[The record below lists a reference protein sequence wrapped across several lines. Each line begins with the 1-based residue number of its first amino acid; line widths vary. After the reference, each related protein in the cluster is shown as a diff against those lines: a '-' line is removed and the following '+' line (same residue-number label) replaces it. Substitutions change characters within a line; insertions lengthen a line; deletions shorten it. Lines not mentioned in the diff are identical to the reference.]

1 MPVIPNLSETDRL
14 KRVQGRV
21 VYADYIVQQQAIEQ
35 KIKNNA
41 YGGPSGSYN
50 ALDVTNRAQDNLYL
64 TETDVSTIKAAS
76 YYGIPSV
83 PTNVVATGGNTQATL
98 TWGVPFSGFVPV
110 ISYTIVSEPATTTL
124 TSTGP
129 SVTFT
134 GLTNGTSYTFS
145 VSATNKYGTSQF
157 SQASSAVLS
166 AGAPGAP
173 TGITGTVASQQVSL
187 SWTAPSNNGSAITSY
202 TITSSPATTTNTS
215 VTNSFIFTGLT
226 NGTAYTFS
234 ITATNAIGTGLAG
247 TSSAITPYTSPT
259 VTTTSLTAVTTTK
272 TLIGSVTT
280 NGGSLI
286 TEMGVVWSPTVTNP
300 TIANTKEILTPIV
313 QSGSFTK
320 VFTGA
325 TTVYARAYATNA
337 AGTSYGAVFGPT

>member
-1 MPVIPNLSETDRL
+1 MPIIPNLSETDRL
-14 KRVQGRV
+14 KRVQARV
-21 VYADYIVQQQAIEQ
+21 NYADYIVQQQALEQ
-35 KIKNNA
+35 KIKNNV

-50 ALDVTNRAQDNLYL
+50 ALDVTNRAQDNVYL
-64 TETDVSTIKAAS
+64 TQTDVSTIKAAS
-76 YYGIPSV
+76 YYGVPSV
-83 PTNVVATGGNTQATL
+83 PTNVVGTSGNAQVTL
-98 TWGVPFSGFVPV
+98 TWDAPFSGFVPV
-110 ISYTIVSEPATTTL
+110 ISYTIVSEPATTTQ
-124 TSTGP
+124 TSSGP

-145 VSATNKYGTSQF
+145 VSATNKYGTSQL
-157 SQASSAVLS
+157 SQPSAAVV
-166 AGAPGAP
+166 P
-173 TGITGTVASQQVSL
+173 I
-187 SWTAPSNNGSAITSY
+187 
-202 TITSSPATTTNTS
+202 
-215 VTNSFIFTGLT
+215 
-226 NGTAYTFS
+226 
-234 ITATNAIGTGLAG
+234 
-247 TSSAITPYTSPT
+247 TSPT

-286 TEMGVVWSPTVTNP
+286 TEMGVVWSPTVATP

>member
-14 KRVQGRV
+14 KRAQARV
-21 VYADYIVQQQAIEQ
+21 VYADYIVQQQALEQ
-35 KIKNNA
+35 KIKNNV

-50 ALDVTNRAQDNLYL
+50 ALDVTNRVQDNVYL
-64 TETDVSTIKAAS
+64 TQTDVSTIKAAS
-76 YYGIPSV
+76 YYGVPSV
-83 PTNVVATGGNTQATL
+83 PTNVVATGGNSQAIL
-98 TWGVPFSGFVPV
+98 TWDVPFSGYVPV
-110 ISYTIVSEPATTTL
+110 ISYTIVSDPPTTTQ

-134 GLTNGTSYTFS
+134 GLSGGTNYTFS

-157 SQASSAVLS
+157 SQPSSAVV
-166 AGAPGAP
+166 P
-173 TGITGTVASQQVSL
+173 I
-187 SWTAPSNNGSAITSY
+187 
-202 TITSSPATTTNTS
+202 S
-215 VTNSFIFTGLT
+215 V
-226 NGTAYTFS
+226 
-234 ITATNAIGTGLAG
+234 
-247 TSSAITPYTSPT
+247 PT

-286 TEMGVVWSPTVTNP
+286 TEMGVVWSATVASP
-300 TIANTKEILTPIV
+300 TIADTKAILTPIV

-337 AGTSYGAVFGPT
+337 AGTSYGAVLGPT

>member
-14 KRVQGRV
+14 KRVHARV
-21 VYADYIVQQQAIEQ
+21 VYADYIVQQQALEQ
-35 KIKNNA
+35 KIKNNT

-50 ALDVTNRAQDNLYL
+50 ALDVTNRVEGNVYL
-64 TETDVSTIKAAS
+64 TQTDVSTIRAAS

-83 PTNVVATGGNTQATL
+83 PINIVVTGGNTQASL
-98 TWGVPFSGFVPV
+98 TWDIPFSGYVPV
-110 ISYTIVSEPATTTL
+110 ISYTIISEPATTTL

-134 GLTNGTSYTFS
+134 GLTNGTGYTFS

-157 SQASSAVLS
+157 SQPCEVFTPVS
-166 AGAPGAP
+166 AP
-173 TGITGTVASQQVSL
+173 TI
-187 SWTAPSNNGSAITSY
+187 
-202 TITSSPATTTNTS
+202 
-215 VTNSFIFTGLT
+215 
-226 NGTAYTFS
+226 
-234 ITATNAIGTGLAG
+234 
-247 TSSAITPYTSPT
+247 
-259 VTTTSLTAVTTTK
+259 TTTSLTAVTTTK

-280 NGGSLI
+280 NGGLLI
-286 TEMGVVWSPTVTNP
+286 TEMGVVWSPTVTSP
-300 TIANTKEILTPIV
+300 TIENTKAILTPIV

>member
-14 KRVQGRV
+14 KRVQARV
-21 VYADYIVQQQAIEQ
+21 VYADYIVQQQALEQ
-35 KIKNNA
+35 KIKNNT

-50 ALDVTNRAQDNLYL
+50 ALDVTNRVQDNVYL
-64 TETDVSTIKAAS
+64 TQIDVSTIRAAS
-76 YYGIPSV
+76 YYGVPSV
-83 PTNVVATGGNTQATL
+83 PTNVVATGGTSQASL
-98 TWGVPFSGFVPV
+98 TWDTPFSGYVPV
-110 ISYTIVSEPATTTL
+110 LSYTIVSEPATTTQ
-124 TSTGP
+124 TSSVP

-134 GLTNGTSYTFS
+134 GLTNGISYTFS
-145 VSATNKYGTSQF
+145 VSATNKYGTSQL
-157 SQASSAVLS
+157 SQASAAVVPL
-166 AGAPGAP
+166 
-173 TGITGTVASQQVSL
+173 GT
-187 SWTAPSNNGSAITSY
+187 
-202 TITSSPATTTNTS
+202 
-215 VTNSFIFTGLT
+215 
-226 NGTAYTFS
+226 
-234 ITATNAIGTGLAG
+234 
-247 TSSAITPYTSPT
+247 PT

-286 TEMGVVWSPTVTNP
+286 TEMGVVWSPTVTSP
-300 TIANTKEILTPIV
+300 TIANTKEIFTPIV